1 MENIDNKEYTENI
14 TNIISNLVKPFNE
27 NLRKSISDIIKDPS
41 IKIDIESSININV
54 ISKQIINEKNMV
66 NSLVYKMNENAN
78 IE

>member
-1 MENIDNKEYTENI
+1 M
-14 TNIISNLVKPFNE
+14 TNIISNLVKPFND

-66 NSLVYKMNENAN
+66 NSLIYKMNENAN

>member
-1 MENIDNKEYTENI
+1 MQKIDNKEYTENI
-14 TNIISNLVKPFNE
+14 TNIISNLVKPFND

-54 ISKQIINEKNMV
+54 ISKQIIDEKNMI

>member
-1 MENIDNKEYTENI
+1 M
-14 TNIISNLVKPFNE
+14 TNIISNLVKPFND

>member
-1 MENIDNKEYTENI
+1 MQKIDNKEYTEYI
-14 TNIISNLVKPFNE
+14 TNIISNLVKPFND
-27 NLRKSISDIIKDPS
+27 NLRKSISDIIKDTS

-54 ISKQIINEKNMV
+54 ISKQIIDEKNMV

>member
-1 MENIDNKEYTENI
+1 MQKIDNKEYTENI
-14 TNIISNLVKPFNE
+14 TNIISNLVKPFND
-27 NLRKSISDIIKDPS
+27 NLRKSISDIIDPS

-54 ISKQIINEKNMV
+54 ISKQIIDEKNMI

>member
-1 MENIDNKEYTENI
+1 MQKIDNKEYTEYI
-14 TNIISNLVKPFNE
+14 TNIISNLVKPFND
-27 NLRKSISDIIKDPS
+27 NLRKSISDIIDPS

-54 ISKQIINEKNMV
+54 ISKQIIDEKNMI

>member
-1 MENIDNKEYTENI
+1 MQKIDNKEYTEYI
-14 TNIISNLVKPFNE
+14 TNIISNLVKPFND

-54 ISKQIINEKNMV
+54 ISKQIINEKNMI

>member
-27 NLRKSISDIIKDPS
+27 NLRKSISDIIKDSS

-54 ISKQIINEKNMV
+54 IST
-66 NSLVYKMNENAN
+66 
-78 IE
+78 

>member
-1 MENIDNKEYTENI
+1 MQKIDNKEYTEYI
-14 TNIISNLVKPFNE
+14 TNIISNLVKPFND

-54 ISKQIINEKNMV
+54 ISKQIIDEKNMV